1 MNSFKFKVGDLLK
14 LSGDGVSVV
23 LPGNLAK
30 GYKDSLRV
38 SFRFWDGKSNVY
50 VVTAEDGIGFVVEE
64 NMVEL
69 QEAAVDAEE
78 APIDGRE
85 KNLYRIQNKIGEFY
99 IVARSFDEA
108 ADELIARLR
117 KADYG
122 FFQDRNVPIIEYL
135 AAEHFHHDKQSFSD
149 REANLIIT
157 E

>member
-1 MNSFKFKVGDLLK
+1 MNSFNFKVGDLLK
-14 LSGDGVSVV
+14 LSSDIASIIS
-23 LPGNLAK
+23 PGNPDK
-30 GYKDSLRV
+30 EYKDGLRV

-50 VVTAEDGIGFVVEE
+50 VVTAEDGIGLIVSED
-64 NMVEL
+64 MVEL

-99 IVARSFDEA
+99 IVARSFNEA

-117 KADYG
+117 KANYG
-122 FFQDRNVPIIEYL
+122 FFQDRNVPSIDYL
-135 AAEHFHHDKQSFSD
+135 ATEHFHNDKQSFSD

>member
-1 MNSFKFKVGDLLK
+1 MNSFKYNVGDLLK
-14 LSGDGVSVV
+14 LSGDIASIIS
-23 LPGNLAK
+23 PGK
-30 GYKDSLRV
+30 PDKEYKDCLRV

-50 VVTAEDGIGFVVEE
+50 VVTAEDGIGLIVEE
-64 NMVEL
+64 DKVEL

-117 KADYG
+117 KANYG
-122 FFQDRNVPIIEYL
+122 FFQDRNVPSIDYL
-135 AAEHFHHDKQSFSD
+135 ATEHFNNDKQSFSD

>member
-14 LSGDGVSVV
+14 LSGDITSIIS
-23 LPGNLAK
+23 PGNPDK
-30 GYKDSLRV
+30 EYKDGLRV
-38 SFRFWDGKSNVY
+38 SFRFWDGKSNMY
-50 VVTAEDGIGFVVEE
+50 VVTTEDGIGLIVEE
-64 NMVEL
+64 DKVEL

-117 KADYG
+117 NANYG
-122 FFQDRNVPIIEYL
+122 FFQDRNVPSIDYL
-135 AAEHFHHDKQSFSD
+135 ATEHFNNDKQSFSD

>member
-1 MNSFKFKVGDLLK
+1 
-14 LSGDGVSVV
+14 
-23 LPGNLAK
+23 
-30 GYKDSLRV
+30 
-38 SFRFWDGKSNVY
+38 
-50 VVTAEDGIGFVVEE
+50 VVTTEDGIGLVVDEE
-64 NMVEL
+64 TVEL
-69 QEAAVDAEE
+69 QEAAVDTEE

-108 ADELIARLR
+108 ADELKDRLR

-122 FFQDRNVPIIEYL
+122 FFQDRNVPGIEYL
-135 AAEHFHHDKQSFSD
+135 AAEHFHHDKQSFCD

>member
-14 LSGDGVSVV
+14 LSGDIASFIS
-23 LPGNLAK
+23 PGNPDK
-30 GYKDSLRV
+30 EYKNGLRV
-38 SFRFWDGKSNVY
+38 SYRFWNGKDNVY
-50 VVTAEDGIGFVVEE
+50 VVTAEDGIGFIVEE
-64 NMVEL
+64 DMVEL

-117 KADYG
+117 KANYG
-122 FFQDRNVPIIEYL
+122 FFLDRNVPIIQYL
-135 AAEHFHHDKQSFSD
+135 AAEHFNNDKQSFSD